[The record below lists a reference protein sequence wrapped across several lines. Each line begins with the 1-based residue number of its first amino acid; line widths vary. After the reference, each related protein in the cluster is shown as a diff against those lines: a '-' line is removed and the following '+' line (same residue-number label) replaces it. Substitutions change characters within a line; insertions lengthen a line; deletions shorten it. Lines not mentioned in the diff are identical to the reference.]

1 MNFAFHPDAE
11 NEFTNSINYYED
23 IEKGLGLDFA
33 IEVHSAIKRIA
44 AFPKAWPTIEEDI
57 RQTLVNRF
65 PYSVLYT
72 FEKGTIFIL
81 AVMHFKRKPK
91 YWKHRIKE
99 AK

>member
-1 MNFAFHPDAE
+1 MNLTFHPDAE

-33 IEVHSAIKRIA
+33 IEVHSTIKRITS
-44 AFPKAWPTIEEDI
+44 FPKAWSIIEEDI
-57 RQTLVNRF
+57 RQALINRF

-81 AVMHFKRKPK
+81 AVMHSKRKPR
-91 YWKHRIKE
+91 Y
-99 AK
+99 